1 MAFAWQLLSVVMSS
15 AVVGSGIGF
24 IQGEVVA
31 RKWTRPEQIAFA
43 EGACMIGGEVA
54 FVIGP
59 LLYFLFFGRK
69 ISIEEF
75 FGIVAAALVAGV
87 LSALIVPEWITM
99 FATILSAI
107 VVAALYKE
115 IRKRKPL
122 AGQ

>member
-1 MAFAWQLLSVVMSS
+1 MSS
-15 AVVGSGIGF
+15 VVVGSDIGF

-31 RKWTRPEQIAFA
+31 RKWVRPEQIAFA

-59 LLYFLFFGRK
+59 LLYFLFFGRE

-75 FGIVAAALVAGV
+75 FGIVAGTLVAGV
-87 LSALIVPEWITM
+87 LSSLIVPEWITM
-99 FATILSAI
+99 FVTILAAI
-107 VVAALYKE
+107 AVAGLYKE
-115 IRKRKPL
+115 LRKRKTL